1 MSRDLGRCDAGVL
14 ILFCVGAFEFVGSGG
29 GGGARSGGFTRFA
42 LLGVAASRVQGFG
55 SKVVRL
61 KFRNLALRLD
71 LGARGKV
78 EGSG

>member
-1 MSRDLGRCDAGVL
+1 MRCGRFDSFLRWGLRVCRL
-14 ILFCVGAFEFVGSGG
+14 WG